1 MAGQRDIMRTLHI
14 VALLGAFPFLVLA
27 NDSGGPTV
35 TPEPNLVVL
44 LAAGLTGIGVA
55 AWRRNRKQ

>member
-1 MAGQRDIMRTLHI
+1 MRTLHI